1 MGSLL
6 GGGCGAGELVGLG
19 GGAAQNAP
27 VHIWAQVFAAH
38 GMFGL
43 ALNGGAVVSGNATR
57 AREPEIDRLDGYAN
71 LVSQFLGAANGFNC
85 VSDMSHAPYSTTV
98 DYRINKC
105 FSTFV

>member
-1 MGSLL
+1 MGRASMGGLR
-6 GGGCGAGELVGLG
+6 GGGWGVVELGGLG

-57 AREPEIDRLDGYAN
+57 ANTISSGSPEP
-71 LVSQFLGAANGFNC
+71 VQGAF
-85 VSDMSHAPYSTTV
+85 
-98 DYRINKC
+98 
-105 FSTFV
+105 